1 MRSTSELIE
10 RFKAEGL
17 KVTPQRLA
25 VFHALEGD
33 LTHPT
38 AETIWERVKKQMP
51 TVSLR
56 TVYQALNDLVNL
68 GEVQAVEVGGG
79 SVKFDPNISKHD
91 HFICSV
97 CNSITDVAHKGSI
110 NIASNQ
116 KFEVETTEVVF
127 KGKCEKCL
135 SQS

>member
-1 MRSTSELIE
+1 MKSTSELIE

-25 VFHALEGD
+25 VFNAIEGD

-56 TVYQALNDLVNL
+56 TVYQALNDLVQL
-68 GEVQAVEVGGG
+68 GEVKAVEVGGG
-79 SVKFDPNISKHD
+79 SVKFDPNITNHD
-91 HFICSV
+91 HFVCSV
-97 CNSITDVAHKGSI
+97 CNSITDVSHRGSI

-116 KFEVETTEVVF
+116 KFEIDSTEVVF
-127 KGKCEKCL
+127 KGTCEKCL
-135 SQS
+135 QK

>member
-1 MRSTSELIE
+1 MKSTSELIE

-25 VFHALEGD
+25 VFNAIEGD

-56 TVYQALNDLVNL
+56 TVYQALNDLVQL

-79 SVKFDPNISKHD
+79 SVKFDPNITNHD
-91 HFICSV
+91 HFVCTE
-97 CNSITDVAHKGSI
+97 CNSITDVAHRGSI

-116 KFEVETTEVVF
+116 KFEIESTEVVF
-127 KGKCEKCL
+127 KGKCENCL
-135 SQS
+135 QK